1 MNKKEFAELK
11 KSLLTELNGTVLNY
25 LRESKN
31 DMLRLTDQVL
41 EICHRTDELD
51 DFKGKTVVHQV
62 ALKKEVGVLQNEV
75 EAMKAMLSKT
85 NTSLDTISK
94 KLEKLQSI
102 PVADDPKEK
111 QQCGDGDGND
121 ASSNN
126 NNNSNDGCSSN
137 NNNNNGNNNN
147 NNNNKTKQPENNW
160 L

>member
-1 MNKKEFAELK
+1 MNKKELTELK

-31 DMLRLTDQVL
+31 DMLRLTDQVF

-62 ALKKEVGVLQNEV
+62 ALKKEVGMLQNEI
-75 EAMKAMLSKT
+75 EAMKAILSKT

-94 KLEKLQSI
+94 KIAKLQSI

-126 NNNSNDGCSSN
+126 NNNNSNDGCSSN
-137 NNNNNGNNNN
+137 NNNNNS
-147 NNNNKTKQPENNW
+147 NNNKCLTTK
-160 L
+160 

>member
-31 DMLRLTDQVL
+31 DMLRLTDQVF

-121 ASSNN
+121 ASNNNN

-137 NNNNNGNNNN
+137 NNNNNGNNNKNNNNN
-147 NNNNKTKQPENNW
+147 NNNNK
-160 L
+160 

>member
-1 MNKKEFAELK
+1 MNKKELTELK

-51 DFKGKTVVHQV
+51 DFKAKTVVHQV

-85 NTSLDTISK
+85 SGVRQNM
-94 KLEKLQSI
+94 
-102 PVADDPKEK
+102 
-111 QQCGDGDGND
+111 
-121 ASSNN
+121 
-126 NNNSNDGCSSN
+126 
-137 NNNNNGNNNN
+137 
-147 NNNNKTKQPENNW
+147 
-160 L
+160 